1 MAYGFKYAKNT
12 GRNPGYHPYTDED
25 MKHIGFCIKKG
36 IKIAV
41 IPYWEG
47 SSDEWKVELNI
58 NKKIHLDPNVY
69 KANKAHEKMYEYA
82 KYYYE
87 KYNKSFK

>member
-25 MKHIGFCIKKG
+25 MKHIGFCMKKG

-47 SSDEWKVELNI
+47 SSDEWRVELNI
-58 NKKIHLDPNVY
+58 NNKIHLDPKVY
-69 KANKAHEKMYEYA
+69 KVREAHEKMYKYA

-87 KYNKSFK
+87 KYRD

>member
-25 MKHIGFCIKKG
+25 MKHIGFCMKKG

-47 SSDEWKVELNI
+47 SSDEWRVELNI
-58 NKKIHLDPNVY
+58 NNKIHLDPKVY
-69 KANKAHEKMYEYA
+69 KVREAHEKMYEYA

-87 KYNKSFK
+87 KYRD

>member
-1 MAYGFKYAKNT
+1 MAFGFKYAKNT
-12 GRNPGYHPYTDED
+12 GRSPGYHPYTDED

-47 SSDEWKVELNI
+47 QSDEWRVELNI
-58 NKKIHLDPNVY
+58 NNKIHLDPKVY
-69 KANKAHEKMYEYA
+69 KVREAHEKMYEYA

-87 KYNKSFK
+87 KYRN